1 MRVDPKALV
10 RRLNARC
17 RVALENGVASTVQRT
32 HYEVTPEHV
41 LRQLVDDPGGDVAA
55 IFKHYEVHTERV
67 VAALEATLEA
77 MRKGNTS
84 RPVFSPFLFTWFED
98 AWLFASAE
106 LGAREVRSG
115 HLLAALFARPGRT
128 GIESHTDELDK
139 IPADDLRRELE
150 KIVEGTEEDVPSL
163 ADAPA
168 PSGRPGAAAA
178 RAAGE
183 EALARFTIDVTARAA
198 AGEIDPVLARDHE
211 IRQLMDVLTRRRK
224 NNPILIGEAGVGKT
238 AVVEG
243 FALRVAHDDVPDA
256 LKGIRLLNLDL
267 GLLTAGAGMKGEF
280 ENRLKQVIHEVRSA
294 TVPTIV
300 FIDEAHTL
308 IGAGGAAGGTDAAQ
322 LLKPALARGELR
334 TIAATTFSEYK
345 KYIEKDPALER
356 RFQPITV
363 AEPSVADATIM
374 LRGVKTKFE
383 RHHGVH
389 VLDAAVE
396 AAVRLSDR
404 YITGRL
410 LLDKAVDLLDTA
422 CARVAVGQTATPAK
436 LDDLTRR
443 LATLDTAI
451 AAIERDRT
459 EALVE
464 RAEELAALEKERK
477 RVERDHHALD
487 KEWEQQKKALERV
500 RERLAA
506 EPPDEAALRDALE
519 KLAATQGDDPL
530 VHLHV
535 DPPVVAQIVSDWT
548 GVPLGNMVKD
558 ELAQLLS
565 LEKDLQKRIVGQ
577 DAAIGTIA
585 RRIRASKASISPPHQ
600 PIGVFLLVGPSG
612 VGKTETGL
620 ALASLLF
627 GGERFVVTVNMSEF
641 MEKHTVSRLIGS
653 PPGYVGYGEGGV
665 LTEAVRHRPYSVVLL
680 DEVEKAHPDVMNL
693 FHQVFD
699 KGVLAD
705 GEGRVVDFK
714 NTVIVMTSNL
724 GTEAIEAAVGT
735 GTSDAHALVEAV
747 RPVLLSRFKAALLG
761 RMAVVPYLPLPAEVL
776 RTIIDMKLGRIGER
790 LLSEHGV
797 RLRITAA
804 AREAILARCDDPS
817 SGARNI
823 DHVLGESVLPRI
835 SEGLLA
841 RMTEGEIPERLTLG
855 AKKNGEITLRF
866 GEAPK
871 RPKRA
876 GGKRRSRRA
885 RPSTG

>member
-10 RRLNARC
+10 QRLDKRC
-17 RVALENGVASTVQRT
+17 RVALENGILATVNRT

-55 IFKHYEVHTERV
+55 IFRRFEVQPARV
-67 VAALEATLEA
+67 AAALEASLEA
-77 MRKGNTS
+77 MRKGNTA
-84 RPVFSPFLFTWFED
+84 RPAFSPLLFTWFED

-115 HLLAALFARPGRT
+115 HLLVALFARPGRI
-128 GIESHTDELDK
+128 GVDAHTDELDK
-139 IPADDLRRELE
+139 IDAGALQRELAE
-150 KIVEGTEEDVPSL
+150 ITQGTDE
-163 ADAPA
+163 DAPA
-168 PSGRPGAAAA
+168 IDAAAPA
-178 RAAGE
+178 RPASPGSLPAAKE
-183 EALARFTIDVTARAA
+183 EALARFTIDVTARAK

-211 IRQLMDVLTRRRK
+211 IRQLVDVLTRRRK

-243 FALRVAHDDVPDA
+243 FALRVANDDVPQA
-256 LKGIRLLNLDL
+256 LRGIRLLNLDL
-267 GLLTAGAGMKGEF
+267 GLLTAGASMKGEF

-294 TVPTIV
+294 TTPTIV

-345 KYIEKDPALER
+345 KYIEKDAALER

-410 LLDKAVDLLDTA
+410 LPDKAVDLLDTA
-422 CARVAVGQTATPAK
+422 CARVAVGQTATPAR
-436 LDDLTRR
+436 LDDLGRR
-443 LATLDTAI
+443 LATLDTALE
-451 AAIERDRT
+451 AIERDRR
-459 EALVE
+459 EALVDRE
-464 RAEELAALEKERK
+464 GELAALKKERK
-477 RVERDHHALD
+477 AIERSKKEIEARWERQKAAL
-487 KEWEQQKKALERV
+487 AAV
-500 RERLAA
+500 RARLAA
-506 EPPDEAALRDALE
+506 EPPDEAALRAE
-519 KLAATQGDDPL
+519 IARLAEAQGDAPL

-535 DPPVVAQIVSDWT
+535 DAAIVARIVSDWT

-558 ELAQLLS
+558 ELAQLLT
-565 LEKDLQKRIVGQ
+565 LEKDLGARIVGQ
-577 DAAIGTIA
+577 DAAIETIA
-585 RRIRASKASISPPHQ
+585 RRVRAAKASLSPPHQ

-627 GGERFVVTVNMSEF
+627 GGERFVVSVNMSEF

-680 DEVEKAHPDVMNL
+680 DEIEKADPEVMNL

-724 GTEAIEAAVGT
+724 GTEAIEASVAAGT
-735 GTSDAHALVEAV
+735 TDAHALVEAV
-747 RPVLLSRFKAALLG
+747 RPALLRRFKAALLG
-761 RMAVVPYLPLPAEVL
+761 RMTVVPYLPLGRDVL
-776 RTIIDMKLGRIGER
+776 RTIVDMKLARIGER
-790 LLSEHGV
+790 LHSEHGV
-797 RLRITAA
+797 GLSVTAG
-804 AREAILARCDDPS
+804 ARDAILARCDDPS

-823 DHVLGESVLPRI
+823 DHVLGEAVLPRI
-835 SEGLLA
+835 SEDLLA
-841 RMTEGEIPERLTLG
+841 RMTEGALPERLTLG
-855 AKKNGEITLRF
+855 AKKNGELTLRF
-866 GEAPK
+866 EAAKPK
-871 RPKRA
+871 RKRKR
-876 GGKRRSRRA
+876 GGFGSK
-885 RPSTG
+885 